1 MRHVAAHGFP
11 CPVPRRVTGA
21 DMVLDRLDGP
31 TMAEALLADPTTE
44 RLRVAGQQL
53 ATLHALLHEVPPLV
67 AGAGCLLY
75 LDLHLENVLM
85 TRDGPVV
92 IDWTNAEHGP
102 PEIDVAMT

>member
-1 MRHVAAHGFP
+1 MPTWCSTASTG
-11 CPVPRRVTGA
+11 RRWPKHFWLIQRRNVY
-21 DMVLDRLDGP
+21 
-31 TMAEALLADPTTE
+31 AL
-44 RLRVAGQQL
+44 AGQQL